1 MKYDLDQCALRTINL
16 LITGMKKSDLVG
28 TFLTSLVEFS
38 YNQENDENYIE
49 VEDERVSIVYE
60 KTRYEILCFASYW
73 TSTLIIDYLTTK
85 SLFQKKVD
93 IEGAQYFYK
102 NIKKHLNEMCRLCD
116 FDKLN
121 DLDIKSIN
129 PTIHVG
135 QTDRLNSDK
144 RLNEYENA
152 AKNGKNSDTLKIYSK
167 HLAMTFALEKYII
180 YEPLTYTFSEPTIML
195 SRIVMRDIFENQII

>member
-1 MKYDLDQCALRTINL
+1 MKHDLDQCALRTINL

-28 TFLTSLVEFS
+28 TFLNSLIELS
-38 YNQENDENYIE
+38 NNQSNDDNCIE
-49 VEDERVSIVYE
+49 VEEERVSMVYE

-73 TSTLIIDYLTTK
+73 TSNLIIDHLTTK
-85 SLFQKKVD
+85 SLFQTKVD

-102 NIKKHLNEMCRLCD
+102 NIKKYLKEMCKLCE

-121 DLDIKSIN
+121 DLGIKSIS
-129 PTIHVG
+129 PKIHVG
-135 QTDRLNSDK
+135 LSDILDSDK
-144 RLNEYENA
+144 RLIEYEKA
-152 AKNGKNSDTLKIYSK
+152 AMTDKNNGSLKIYSR

-195 SRIVMRDIFENQII
+195 SRIVMRDIFKNKY